1 METSLHRQLKHR
13 YAGRPSDVEVT
24 VGRYRIDA
32 VRDDELIEVQCASL
46 SAIRDKIRALLER
59 HRVRVVKPVVTRTRI
74 RRLKKSGGPVA
85 SRRMSPKRGAAV
97 DVFEDLIYFTRL
109 FPHPNLTIEVVSV
122 QVEQT
127 RVPARRRRRWHA
139 DYRVEDVAL
148 EEVLGSVEIR
158 QPADLLSLIPWQ
170 GSHPPDGRPSR
181 DSGSTTRNRKV
192 TRAEAMTRDSDVT
205 PDTDVARDSDVSWD
219 TARLAE
225 LIERPRWFA
234 QKVAYVLRH
243 TGAVDVAGRGRA
255 GITYRCR
262 TAAPSSTAGTA
273 PAPKSAQPHEPGTT
287 RRPRRG
293 AA

>member
-13 YAGRPSDVEVT
+13 YAGRESDVEVT

-46 SAIRDKIRALLER
+46 SAIRDKIRALLDR
-59 HRVRVVKPVVTRTRI
+59 HRVRVVKPIATRTRI

-139 DYRVEDVAL
+139 DHRVEDVAL
-148 EEVLGSVEIR
+148 EEVLATAEIR

-170 GSHPPDGRPSR
+170 GPASPHDHPSGAADHKSPNGDASSDG
-181 DSGSTTRNRKV
+181 DATWDGGAT
-192 TRAEAMTRDSDVT
+192 
-205 PDTDVARDSDVSWD
+205 WD

-225 LIERPRWFA
+225 LIDRPRWFA

-243 TGAVDVAGRGRA
+243 TGAVEVAGRGR
-255 GITYRCR
+255 GGVLYRCR
-262 TAAPSSTAGTA
+262 PPATAAASAEISTDLPTVD
-273 PAPKSAQPHEPGTT
+273 
-287 RRPRRG
+287 R

>member
-13 YAGRPSDVEVT
+13 YAGRESDVEVPM
-24 VGRYRIDA
+24 GPYRIDA

-46 SAIRDKIRALLER
+46 SAIRDKVRALLDR
-59 HRVRVVKPVVTRTRI
+59 HRVRVVKPIATRTRI

-97 DVFEDLIYFTRL
+97 DVFEDLIYFTGV
-109 FPHPNLTIEVVSV
+109 FPHPNLTIDVVSIR
-122 QVEQT
+122 VEQT

-139 DYRVEDVAL
+139 DYRIEDVAL
-148 EEVLGSVEIR
+148 EEVLGTTEIR
-158 QPADLLSLIPWQ
+158 QPADLLALIPWQ
-170 GSHPPDGRPSR
+170 GPHPPDGRPSR

-205 PDTDVARDSDVSWD
+205 WD

-225 LIERPRWFA
+225 LIDRPRWFA

-273 PAPKSAQPHEPGTT
+273 PAPKSTQSQEPGTI